1 MIWTY
6 CFLAFIVFLI
16 LLIIYLFTHKK
27 TKGTKK
33 PFRFVV
39 WGVGILTIALFAAAC
54 ILPVD
59 NQNESLSKQ
68 ESTEYYLHF
77 YLQSITG
84 NLIIFFRILI
94 NCFRQ
99 IRI

>member
-1 MIWTY
+1 MMWIY

-39 WGVGILTIALFAAAC
+39 WGVGIC
-54 ILPVD
+54 
-59 NQNESLSKQ
+59 SR
-68 ESTEYYLHF
+68 LHSPGG
-77 YLQSITG
+77 QSG
-84 NLIIFFRILI
+84 
-94 NCFRQ
+94 
-99 IRI
+99 